1 MKRILFALFVV
12 LGLGLRASGDER
24 WTLERAL
31 AQAQSAN
38 PDARIA
44 QQRLAAAQ
52 AGLEQARATWW
63 PQLQLQ
69 SGYLYT
75 DNPVTV
81 FGAVLNQ
88 QSYSPSLDFNNV
100 PDTDNLNVRGVVTM
114 PLYAGGQL
122 SARRAAARATAEASE
137 RDQASVVQSLGFE
150 VARAWFS
157 VRKAGA
163 FLVAAEASVT
173 AFETNLALARVRF
186 AEGTL
191 LKTDVLD
198 LEVRLAQ
205 SQEDLLR
212 ARNGSELAQRAL
224 GSLLGLENEAAQVSD
239 SPGTLAT
246 PPAELDFSGR
256 PELAANQLRTQA
268 AEAELRR
275 ARSGYLPSLNAFGAV
290 DYDYG
295 WRNDSGAPS
304 YTAGLMLK
312 WNLWDGRET
321 KGKIGEAGAHLEL
334 AQEWER
340 KVRLE
345 IDLQVS
351 QARLALREAGE
362 RVAVTEKTVA
372 LAEESVLLTRA
383 RFEEGKALASQL
395 IDAETALTG
404 ARVRRISAQ
413 TDQQIAIAALR
424 RALGLPQ
431 LAAHEA
437 PHHLAKP

>member
-1 MKRILFALFVV
+1 MKRILPIFHFV
-12 LGLGLRASGDER
+12 LCAWPLAAASET
-24 WTLERAL
+24 WSLERAL
-31 AQAQSAN
+31 ERAVAAN

-44 QQRLAAAQ
+44 RQRIVAAQ
-52 AGLEQARATWW
+52 SGLQQAQSTWW

-88 QSYSPSLDFNNV
+88 QSYSPALDFNHV
-100 PDTDNLNVRGVVTM
+100 PDTDNLNVRGMVTM

-122 SARRAAARATAEASE
+122 AARRAAAQASAEASQW
-137 RDQASVVQSLGFE
+137 DQASVEQALGFE
-150 VARAWFS
+150 VARAWFT
-157 VRKAGA
+157 VHKAAA
-163 FLVAAEASVT
+163 FLAAAEASVK
-173 AFETNLALARVRF
+173 AFETNLAIARTRF

-191 LKTDVLD
+191 LKPDVLD

-205 SQEDLLR
+205 AQEDRLR
-212 ARNGSELAQRAL
+212 ARNGHELAQRAL
-224 GSLLGLENEAAQVSD
+224 GNLLGLENEAAHVAD
-239 SPGTLAT
+239 ALVPLVV
-246 PPAELDFSGR
+246 PPAEHDFSGR
-256 PELAANQLRTQA
+256 PELSANQFRTAA

-295 WRNDSGAPS
+295 WRNDSGAAS
-304 YTAGLMLK
+304 YTAGLMLS

-321 KGKIGEAGAHLEL
+321 KGRVGEAGAHLEM
-334 AQEWER
+334 AEEWER

-362 RVAVTEKTVA
+362 RVAVTEKTVT
-372 LAEESVLLTRA
+372 LAAESVQLTRA

-431 LAAHEA
+431 LAAAHAA
-437 PHHLAKP
+437 PTSDQP